1 MSWLEKI
8 TREPPRVL
16 LLEDDPAVRRFVQLA
31 LEEVPMALVCCTNLA
46 EARKA
51 LAAAPVKLLLA
62 DLTLPDASGEEV
74 VQWLVGQAA
83 DDTCRTA
90 VFSGGVDVALQARLH
105 ACGVWRVL
113 HKPGSVGSLVTCVR
127 EALASLETAAVSRA
141 CEPAADAP
149 GVDPVTEF
157 FGGNAGLFEA
167 YRRTCLVQ
175 FAQDLREGD
184 LAARTGD
191 AQALRRVSHNL
202 KSVLAMLGQPEAA
215 QLARL
220 SEDSAAQS
228 SFGAALADWQRLR
241 QELWAYLTQQLG
253 D

>member
-1 MSWLEKI
+1 MSWLDKI
-8 TREPPRVL
+8 TREPARVL

-31 LEEVPMALVCCTNLA
+31 LEKVPIALVCCANLA

-74 VQWLVGQAA
+74 VQWLVEQAA
-83 DDTCRTA
+83 DDTRRTV
-90 VFSGGVDVALQARLH
+90 VFSGGVDAALQARLQG
-105 ACGVWRVL
+105 CGVWRVL
-113 HKPGSVGSLVTCVR
+113 HKPGSVGSLVSCVR
-127 EALASLETAAVSRA
+127 EALASLETASASRA
-141 CEPAADAP
+141 RERAADAL
-149 GVDPVTEF
+149 GADPVSEF

-167 YRRTCLVQ
+167 YRRSCLVQ

-202 KSVLAMLGQPEAA
+202 KSVLALLGQPEAA

-220 SEDSAAQS
+220 AEDSAAQP
-228 SFGAALADWQRLR
+228 GLAAALADWQRLR
-241 QELWAYLTQQLG
+241 EELWAYLTQQLR